1 MIEKNW
7 DDGVI
12 YNVGF
17 IVCTHLEN
25 GKMNQREIHQTLVL
39 PMELSESEIKLL
51 ILEKFDYSLEVIYV
65 EELYSALILKK

>member
-1 MIEKNW
+1 MKKNW
-7 DDGVI
+7 DDVVI

-17 IVCTHLEN
+17 IVCTRLEN

-65 EELYSALILKK
+65 EELYSALIKKK